1 MSWRARG
8 LHAMLAIAI
17 CAQGGLLAMVLWQSD
32 WDVLVQGGNLR
43 FGLIAGVKVGIGFG
57 ALQLVFPRAWLHLVE
72 SVVSLVVVYA
82 HLAALASV

>member
-72 SVVSLVVVYA
+72 SVVSLVVVYV
-82 HLAALASV
+82 HLAALGSV

>member
-32 WDVLVQGGNLR
+32 WDVLVQG
-43 FGLIAGVKVGIGFG
+43 ATC
-57 ALQLVFPRAWLHLVE
+57 ALG
-72 SVVSLVVVYA
+72 
-82 HLAALASV
+82 